1 MAKLTLETITQNV
14 DDANTI
20 AKINDN
26 FTAIEDAFDQ
36 VVSRDGSTPNYM
48 DATLDMNGNKIINV
62 MSPTTSGGAATK
74 GYVDAVFNA
83 NGGTVIVGVEE
94 APVDGTP
101 YLRKDEGWVSPTPTG
116 VGWVQTAQEL
126 AAGVTPTNI
135 EYPELNLL
143 RYGTNSI
150 PGTTDMLSAFNSW
163 IAVANQHATTGYA
176 SVQTGPKM
184 TLPAGLYYVS
194 DTINMDI
201 PDGTTVEFI
210 GTICTDVSGSTRAL
224 KIGSTAGNTWN
235 LNIMG
240 LKIYRTSMIG
250 SSGSAGV
257 EMYNLVNCKVDI
269 RQVWNFTVGVVCHG
283 TNGYGFGYNQI
294 HLGTI
299 TDNQVNLQLW
309 VTTSGWCNENSFYGG
324 SYGHSTSFD
333 AAYPTL
339 YTINIEVIHDATHP
353 LNNNVFF
360 HPSLEDNIA
369 TYRRAAIISGVNNWL
384 VIPRMENPGS
394 PTGYQIEFT
403 ANSTFCGILGLGQ
416 ERSNSNIS
424 DLGSANQYETYEGRF
439 FRSAT
444 PATAGKAVL
453 TLQSPSTSAARNLS
467 ILNSSGTETWYVTG
481 DGITHQYRM
490 YYTGWSGRD
499 YVDDAAAAA
508 GGVAIGEVYHTSGAL
523 KVRIA

>member
-20 AKINDN
+20 SKINDN
-26 FTAIEDAFDQ
+26 FSAVEAAFDE
-36 VVSRDGSTPNYM
+36 VVSRDGSTPNFM
-48 DATLDMNGNKIINV
+48 DATFDMNGNKIINV

-74 GYVDAVFNA
+74 GYVDSVFNA

-94 APVDGTP
+94 APVDGTS
-101 YLRKDEGWVSPTPTG
+101 YLRKDEGWVSPTPTA

-150 PGTTDMLSAFNSW
+150 PGTTDMLPAFNSW

-184 TLPAGLYYVS
+184 VMPAGLFYVS

-210 GTICTDVSGSTRAL
+210 GTICTDVSGTTRAMY
-224 KIGSTAGNTWN
+224 IGNASSHTWC
-235 LNIMG
+235 LDIRG
-240 LKIYRTSMIG
+240 LKIYRTSFAG
-250 SSGSAGV
+250 SGGSAGV
-257 EMYNLVNCKVDI
+257 ELYNLANCTLDI

-283 TNGYGFGYNQI
+283 KNSCGFAYNN
-294 HLGTI
+294 LYFGTV
-299 TDNQVNLQLW
+299 TDNQVNLQCW
-309 VTTSGWCNENSFYGG
+309 VSVGGWCNENNFYGG

-333 AAYPTL
+333 TAYPTL
-339 YTINIEVIHDATHP
+339 YTINIEVIHDVTHP
-353 LNNNVFF
+353 LNNNRFYG
-360 HPSLEDNIA
+360 PSLEDNIA
-369 TYRRAAIISGVNNWL
+369 TYRRAAIINGVNNWL
-384 VIPRMENPGS
+384 ILPRMENPGAA
-394 PTGYQIEFT
+394 TTYGIYFT
-403 ANSTFCGILGLGQ
+403 ADSTFCGIMGLGQ
-416 ERSNSNIS
+416 ERSHSNIYDS
-424 DLGSANQYETYEGRF
+424 GSATQYETYEGRF

-444 PATAGKAVL
+444 PATAGKSVL

-467 ILNSSGTETWYVTG
+467 ILDSGGTETWYVTG

-499 YVDDAAAAA
+499 YVDDTAAAA